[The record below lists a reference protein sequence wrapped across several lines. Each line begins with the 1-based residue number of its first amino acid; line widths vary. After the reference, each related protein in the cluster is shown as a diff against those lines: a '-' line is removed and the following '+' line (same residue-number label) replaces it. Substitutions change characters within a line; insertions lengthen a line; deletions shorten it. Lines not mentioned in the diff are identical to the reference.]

1 MRIINFVAGFI
12 VGAGLAAIAVLL
24 TTPQSGT
31 ELQENIRTR
40 VDGIV
45 EEGRKAQ
52 AATRAALEDQL
63 ASLRSGSSGG
73 GQPTP

>member
-40 VDGIV
+40 VDGV
-45 EEGRKAQ
+45 VDDSRKAYT
-52 AATRAALEDQL
+52 ARRAALEDQL
-63 ASLRSGSSGG
+63 ASLRSGGG

>member
-40 VDGIV
+40 VDSIV

-63 ASLRSGSSGG
+63 ASLRSGGSGG
-73 GQPTP
+73 GQSTP